1 MKYLMPLLSLGTSFF
16 YDFIND
22 FFPFIFSILLVLNSF
37 LDGSDPS
44 LSLTFLLV
52 LFNLLY
58 FLLFILR
65 VVLDFIFQ
73 IPNLLFS
80 HI

>member
-1 MKYLMPLLSLGTSFF
+1 MKYLMPLLSLGASFF
-16 YDFIND
+16 CDFTND
-22 FFPFIFSILLVLNSF
+22 FFPSIFSILHSF

-44 LSLTFLLV
+44 LSFTFLLV

-58 FLLFILR
+58 FLLFILG

>member
-1 MKYLMPLLSLGTSFF
+1 MKYLMPDLSLGTSFF
-16 YDFIND
+16 YDFTND
-22 FFPFIFSILLVLNSF
+22 FFPSIFSILHSF

-44 LSLTFLLV
+44 LSFTFLLV

-58 FLLFILR
+58 FLFFILG